1 MLKEIVCPLST
12 EEVDERASR
21 VTAAWTAA
29 LLVVYG
35 LSGSWVL
42 LAIVSFDFA
51 VRVGTR
57 RRAPL
62 SWLACGVTRAF
73 GLAQRPV
80 NKGPKMFAWRIGLA
94 MCLFAFV
101 LLPLAPTA
109 SVGIAWALAGFALV
123 DGVFNVCVGCVLYT
137 YVISP
142 RFEP

>member
-1 MLKEIVCPLST
+1 MPLVIVF
-12 EEVDERASR
+12 
-21 VTAAWTAA
+21 
-29 LLVVYG
+29 
-35 LSGSWVL
+35 
-42 LAIVSFDFA
+42 IDFT

-80 NKGPKMFAWRIGLA
+80 NKGPKMFAWRVG
-94 MCLFAFV
+94 FV
-101 LLPLAPTA
+101 LCLSALVLFPLAPTVSEA
-109 SVGIAWALAGFALV
+109 VAWALAGFALV

-137 YVISP
+137 YVIAP